1 MKVLI
6 VDSTH
11 PLLPE
16 RLRTAGFEVN
26 YNSFITINEI
36 ETIIHQYDGI
46 VLRSKI
52 QMRKEIIEKAKK
64 LKFIARVGSGLENI
78 DLKFARDRN
87 IICFNAPKG
96 NRDAVGEHTI
106 GILLAM
112 VNKISKADFEVKS
125 GQWQREANRGYE
137 IMGKTVGIIGY
148 GNMGSA
154 FAQRLKGF
162 GVNVIA
168 FDKYKFN
175 YSNEYVNETSLIE
188 IFEKTDILSLHVPL
202 TEETK
207 YMVNNSF
214 LASFSKN
221 IFVINTARGAVI
233 KTDDLVNNMKQ
244 AKVLGAA
251 LDVLEYEKGTFEEL
265 HNEGLPEAYNYLIN
279 HQRVVLT
286 PHIAGWTFESEL
298 KLSEIIAEKIIR
310 AFG

>member
-46 VLRSKI
+46 VLCSKI

-251 LDVLEYEKGTFEEL
+251 LDVLEYEKGSFEEL